1 MSARILSGT
10 EIAATVRGELAGRA
24 SALGAALGRPPGL
37 AVVLVGDNPASRSY
51 VTGKR
56 KACAEI
62 GVRTFDFDL
71 PATTGMDELLGLLDR
86 LDNDGAVDGILV
98 QLPLPSHLDERRAIA
113 AISPDK
119 DVDGIHPVNAGRLL
133 RGEDGFVPCT
143 PLGVIEM
150 LQRSQI
156 PIRGAHV
163 VIVGR
168 GDLVGRPLMCL
179 LLRKGEGGDATVTVC
194 HSATPD
200 LGRFTRDADI
210 LVAAA
215 GRPRVVTADMVREG
229 AVVIDVGV
237 NRVGTTSSGKAK
249 LCGDVDFEPVAERAS
264 AITPVPGGVGP
275 MTIAMLL
282 SNTLRAAER
291 SRPGGAG

>member
-10 EIAATVRGELAGRA
+10 EIAGAVRGELAGKASALA
-24 SALGAALGRPPGL
+24 SALGRAPGL

-71 PATTGMDELLGLLDR
+71 PAATGMDELLGLLDR
-86 LDNDGAVDGILV
+86 LNRDGAVDGILV
-98 QLPLPSHLDERRAIA
+98 QLPLPSQLEERRAIA

-150 LQRSQI
+150 LHRSQI
-156 PIRGAHV
+156 PTRGAHV

-200 LGRFTRDADI
+200 LGRFTREADI

-215 GRPRVVTADMVREG
+215 GRPRIVTAEMVRQG

-249 LCGDVDFEPVAERAS
+249 LCGDVDFGPVAERAS

>member
-10 EIAATVRGELAGRA
+10 EIAAQVRAELSGRA
-24 SALGAALGRPPGL
+24 EALATTLGRPPGL

-56 KACAEI
+56 KACNEI

-71 PATTGMDELLGLLDR
+71 PAATSMDELRSLLER
-86 LDNDGAVDGILV
+86 LNSDGAVDGILV
-98 QLPLPSHLDERRAIA
+98 QLPLPAHLDERA
-113 AISPDK
+113 AIEHIRPEK
-119 DVDGIHPVNAGRLL
+119 DVDGIHPENAGRLL

-143 PLGVIEM
+143 PLGVVE
-150 LQRSQI
+150 LLRRSHI
-156 PIRGAHV
+156 STRGAHV

-168 GDLVGRPLMCL
+168 GQLVGRPLSCL
-179 LLRKGEGGDATVTVC
+179 MLRKGEGGDATVTVC

-200 LGRFTRDADI
+200 LARFTRDADI

-215 GRPRVVTADMVREG
+215 GRPRVVTAHMVREG

-237 NRVGTTSSGKAK
+237 NRVGTTASGKAR
-249 LCGDVDFEPVAERAS
+249 LCGDVDFAPVAEKAA

-291 SRPGGAG
+291 ARSSTPT

>member
-10 EIAATVRGELAGRA
+10 EIAATVRGELSGRAAALA
-24 SALGAALGRPPGL
+24 SALKRPPGL

-71 PATTGMDELLGLLDR
+71 PDATSMDGLLALLER
-86 LDNDGAVDGILV
+86 LNSDSAVDGILV
-98 QLPLPSHLDERRAIA
+98 QLPLPAHLDERRVID
-113 AISPDK
+113 AISPAK
-119 DVDGIHPVNAGRLL
+119 DVDGIHPENAGRLL

-143 PLGVIEM
+143 PLGVIE
-150 LQRSQI
+150 LLRRSSI
-156 PIRGAHV
+156 PTRGAHT

-168 GDLVGRPLMCL
+168 GNLVGRPLACL
-179 LLRKGEGGDATVTVC
+179 LLQKGEGGDATVTVC

-200 LGRFTRDADI
+200 LRRFTRDADI

-215 GRPRVVTADMVREG
+215 GRPRIVTAEMIRDG

-237 NRVGTTSSGKAK
+237 NRVGTTTSGKAK
-249 LCGDVDFEPVAERAS
+249 LCGDVDFAAVAERAA

-291 SRPGGAG
+291 SRPGATS

>member
-10 EIAATVRGELAGRA
+10 EIAAEIRRELSGRA
-24 SALGAALGRPPGL
+24 AAIRSALGRPPGL
-37 AVVLVGDNPASRSY
+37 AVILVGDNPASRSY

-62 GVRTFDFDL
+62 GARTFDFDL
-71 PATTGMDELLGLLDR
+71 PAATPATDLRALIER
-86 LDNDGAVDGILV
+86 LNGDSAVDGILV
-98 QLPLPSHLDERRAIA
+98 QLPLPAPLDERALIERIR
-113 AISPDK
+113 PEK
-119 DVDGIHPVNAGRLL
+119 DVDGLHPENAGRLL

-143 PLGVIEM
+143 PLGVVEM
-150 LQRSQI
+150 LRRSGI
-156 PIRGAHV
+156 STRGAHT

-168 GDLVGRPLMCL
+168 GNLVGRPLSCL

-215 GRPRVVTADMVREG
+215 GRPRVISADMVREG

-237 NRVGTTSSGKAK
+237 NRVGTTAAGKAR
-249 LCGDVDFEPVAERAS
+249 LCGDVDFAPVAEKAA

-291 SRPGGAG
+291 VRPGAEA